1 MHRPESLDR
10 LVRRLQSE
18 FLEMPGLKL
27 THAQACRL
35 WSLDPGSCAYVL
47 ENLVRSNF
55 LFRTREGA
63 FCLHTQ
69 RNRRVRELENW

>member
-1 MHRPESLDR
+1 MPRQESLER

-35 WSLDPGSCAYVL
+35 WSLDPVSCAYVL
-47 ENLVRSNF
+47 ENLVRSKF
-55 LFRTREGA
+55 LSRTRDGA
-63 FCLHTQ
+63 FCLDKQ
-69 RNRRVRELENW
+69 RIGKLVNW